1 LQGALREVKE
11 EVGVDLLPEK
21 GHVILSDIKKI
32 EFGKVVN
39 KIVDVWLFEYDGEVD
54 LSNATTDEVAQ
65 VAWMNRSQIK
75 ELFDANMFVCGCI
88 FKRRA
93 PKKINCIFGY
103 RTSTS
108 MINKE
113 TWEYAHACFGKVWYM
128 CGGVFFLISMVAMIC
143 CYILNKEMIEIISI
157 ILIVVHCIAIFAS
170 IFAVER
176 KLKRNFDKEG
186 KRI

>member
-1 LQGALREVKE
+1 
-11 EVGVDLLPEK
+11 
-21 GHVILSDIKKI
+21 
-32 EFGKVVN
+32 
-39 KIVDVWLFEYDGEVD
+39 
-54 LSNATTDEVAQ
+54 
-65 VAWMNRSQIK
+65 
-75 ELFDANMFVCGCI
+75 
-88 FKRRA
+88 
-93 PKKINCIFGY
+93 
-103 RTSTS
+103 

-157 ILIVVHCIAIFAS
+157 ILIVVNCIAIFAS

>member
-1 LQGALREVKE
+1 
-11 EVGVDLLPEK
+11 
-21 GHVILSDIKKI
+21 
-32 EFGKVVN
+32 
-39 KIVDVWLFEYDGEVD
+39 
-54 LSNATTDEVAQ
+54 
-65 VAWMNRSQIK
+65 
-75 ELFDANMFVCGCI
+75 
-88 FKRRA
+88 
-93 PKKINCIFGY
+93 
-103 RTSTS
+103 

-157 ILIVVHCIAIFAS
+157 ILIVVHS